1 MIRARDVHRIH
12 PPYSIHVA
20 LTIYFDSTKKQ
31 TILFSFNMNRILY
44 PTTKGDTPSSK
55 PENSHRA
62 SAKASDDD
70 DRSPP
75 SDARGGSGG
84 NAGVKDHVSGWEGL
98 TPLEFVE
105 NITRQAE
112 SKVTASQGTL
122 LRTHCVDPAL
132 MMATATATA
141 TSGCTD
147 GSTDGKKRGRM
158 TGIATDPNGTNVT
171 VPPSVTLPPW
181 DLSFLIKTDPDPR
194 LACDTANKLGALALQ
209 IETSSNYFLCS
220 PSYKRL
226 REELAASC
234 QLIHAEQINSPANRR
249 SLLDKLY
256 AQTVQKMEVLATMMK
271 DIQPPSGPTILPT
284 GAIAN
289 ASDALSGRDGP
300 PSSTTSSRR
309 SKSPK
314 KKGGKAFSKRDFA
327 SYMEKWLRDNWTNPY
342 PDDDGLAEIA
352 DDCATTAQ
360 IVSNW
365 LINARTRKWR
375 PAIVKAYDLGRP
387 ADTLLEDAVNLF
399 QGVPLRDLGEDAP
412 YFDSVPLG
420 RGKKGKPTAKGR
432 K

>member
-1 MIRARDVHRIH
+1 
-12 PPYSIHVA
+12 
-20 LTIYFDSTKKQ
+20 
-31 TILFSFNMNRILY
+31 MNRILY
-44 PTTKGDTPSSK
+44 PTTKGDTSPSK
-55 PENSHRA
+55 PESNQQA
-62 SAKASDDD
+62 STKAGEDD
-70 DRSPP
+70 DRNPS
-75 SDARGGSGG
+75 SDARGGGGG
-84 NAGVKDHVSGWEGL
+84 NLSVADHGSGWEGL

-105 NITRQAE
+105 KITKQAE
-112 SKVTASQGTL
+112 SKMTASQGQL
-122 LRTHCVDPAL
+122 LRTHCVDPTL
-132 MMATATATA
+132 MVSTTTTV
-141 TSGCTD
+141 TSGYANGSTVD
-147 GSTDGKKRGRM
+147 GSNGKKRGRM
-158 TGIATDPNGTNVT
+158 PSTSEPKSNNAGDGVTGLVAVS
-171 VPPSVTLPPW
+171 PPAPLPPW

-209 IETSSNYFLCS
+209 IETSPNYFLCF

-234 QLIHAEQINSPANRR
+234 QLIHTDHINSPASRR

-256 AQTVQKMEVLATMMK
+256 SYTVRKMEVLTTMMK
-271 DIQPPSGPTILPT
+271 DIQPPSGPTILQPNGT
-284 GAIAN
+284 SASTSADEN
-289 ASDALSGRDGP
+289 ASSGRDGP
-300 PSSTTSSRR
+300 PSSTTSSLR

-314 KKGGKAFSKRDFA
+314 KKGGKTFSKRDFA

-399 QGVPLRDLGEDAP
+399 QGIPLRELGDDVP
-412 YFDSVPLG
+412 YFDSAPLG
-420 RGKKGKPTAKGR
+420 KGKKGKSTAKGR